1 MRRFYP
7 ALLLLA
13 MAAGTSLAATLEKL
27 SLDEMI
33 QKSTSIVRGTVI
45 GSRVSQRGPLYYTHW
60 RIRVS
65 QRWKGEAAS
74 EVEVSTP
81 GGAMNGV
88 RQLFPGVPVL
98 AEGSEYVFFLWAGA
112 NRLNQIIGLSQGLF
126 DLKLDG
132 TGSPLLSRPATKEVM
147 LDPKTGRAIEDE
159 AVQMRL
165 SALTGR
171 IHRVLGGVRQ

>member
-1 MRRFYP
+1 MRRLLP
-7 ALLLLA
+7 ALSLLV
-13 MAAGTSLAATLEKL
+13 MTAGLSLAATLEKL
-27 SLDEMI
+27 TLDEMI
-33 QKSTSIVRGTVI
+33 QKSTAIVRGTVT
-45 GSRVSQRGPLYYTHW
+45 GSRVSQRGPLFYTHW

-81 GGAMNGV
+81 GGVLNGL
-88 RQLFPGVPVL
+88 RQVFPGVPAL
-98 AEGSEYVFFLWAGA
+98 AEGSEYVFFLWTGA
-112 NRLNQIIGLSQGLF
+112 NRLTHIIGLSQGLF

-132 TGSPLLSRPATKEVM
+132 TGALLLSRPATKEVM

-171 IHRVLGGVRQ
+171 IERVLGGVRR